1 MSDAVSIGQLS
12 PDGGHYWDGQ
22 QWVPAVSPD
31 RQWRWDGRQWVTNI
45 VTAQP
50 VTGYLVPVGQPGTM
64 VVTAKNPAISLLVSF
79 FVPGVGSMMNGD
91 TTTGVVILCLFIV
104 SIPLM
109 FVLVGFAL
117 YICVWIWGMID
128 AYQGAQRWNARHG
141 IIS

>member
-1 MSDAVSIGQLS
+1 MSTHQAGQLS
-12 PDGGHYWDGQ
+12 PDGGHFWDGQ
-22 QWVPAVSPD
+22 QWVAAVSAD
-31 RQWRWDGRQWVTNI
+31 ARWRWNGTQWAPNV
-45 VTAQP
+45 AQP
-50 VTGYLVPVGQPGTM
+50 VTGYLVSAGQPGAM

-79 FVPGVGSMMNGD
+79 FVPGVGSLMNGD
-91 TTTGVVILCLFIV
+91 TTTGVVILVLFIV

-117 YICVWIWGMID
+117 YIGVWIWGMID